1 MSGAHSAKLVHSEIM
16 HIRLVIERLSESD
29 LDQSGLPRAYWRKR
43 LQTVMQNHQ
52 LSQAQFDEIDRI
64 LGFSQS
70 LMNGVPFADDVSI
83 LEITFS

>member
-1 MSGAHSAKLVHSEIM
+1 MGIISDRGLCIGGQSKMSGAHSAKLVHSEIM

-43 LQTVMQNHQ
+43 LQ

-64 LGFSQS
+64 LGS
-70 LMNGVPFADDVSI
+70 LN
-83 LEITFS
+83 E